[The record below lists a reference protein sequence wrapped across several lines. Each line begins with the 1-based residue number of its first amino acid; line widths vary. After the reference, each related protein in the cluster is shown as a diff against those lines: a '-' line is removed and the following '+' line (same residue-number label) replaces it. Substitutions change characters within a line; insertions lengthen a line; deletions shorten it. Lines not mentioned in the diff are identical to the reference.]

1 LGRLFIHFEALV
13 EKLRGLVEALYVAVA
28 IGDYR
33 DCLNAWF
40 DVEWPVET
48 RAKALAGSTEAA
60 LSQNPEGGG
69 GQSQRSGIF
78 FNTAR

>member
-40 DVEWPVET
+40 DVET